1 MSDLLLRTPL
11 FPLYQQYEG
20 VRCIDFGGWEL
31 PVQFSG
37 IQKEHEAVRER
48 AGLFD
53 VSHMGEFTVQGEQ
66 AEVFLQQMTTNDVTT
81 LVHGQAQYTLMCY
94 PDGGVVDD
102 LLVYK
107 LKDQH
112 YMLVVNA
119 SNIDKDWAWLQE
131 HLIPGVSMTND
142 SEQTA
147 LLALQGPLAVDII
160 GKVTDTDVSSIEPF
174 RFVQDAEVCGV
185 KLLLSRTGYT
195 GEDGFEL
202 YVPADQAAVVWNGL
216 MQAGEG
222 HGLVPTGLGARDTL
236 RFEARLPLYGQEL
249 SATISPLEAGVG
261 MFVKLHAGPF
271 IGHEAL
277 LQQKTDGPARKL
289 VGIEVLERGI
299 PRPHYPIY
307 AEGVQIGEVTTG
319 TQSPTLKRNLGL
331 ALIDSKYAAL
341 GTPLEIEIRG
351 KKLKAEVVKTPF
363 HKRTRTSKTPTQG
376 ADQA

>member
-1 MSDLLLRTPL
+1 MSDLLRTPL

-66 AEVFLQQMTTNDVTT
+66 AEVFLQQMMTNDVTT
-81 LVHGQAQYTLMCY
+81 LVPGQAQYTLMCY
-94 PDGGVVDD
+94 PNGGVVDD

-107 LKDQH
+107 LEDQH

-236 RFEARLPLYGQEL
+236 RFEAKLPLYGQEL

-261 MFVKLHAGPF
+261 MFVKLNAGPF

-277 LQQKTDGPARKL
+277 LQQKTNGPARKL

-351 KKLKAEVVKTPF
+351 KKLKAEVAKTPF

>member
-1 MSDLLLRTPL
+1 MSDLLRTPL

-66 AEVFLQQMTTNDVTT
+66 AEAFLQQMTTNDVTT
-81 LVHGQAQYTLMCY
+81 LVPGQAQYTLMCY

-107 LKDQH
+107 LEVQH

-160 GKVTDTDVSSIEPF
+160 GKVTATDVSTIEPF

-202 YVPADQAAVVWNGL
+202 YVPADQAAAVWNGL

-261 MFVKLHAGPF
+261 MFVKLNAGPF

>member
-1 MSDLLLRTPL
+1 MSDLLRTPL

-66 AEVFLQQMTTNDVTT
+66 AEAFLQQMMTNDVTT
-81 LVHGQAQYTLMCY
+81 LVPDQAQYTLMCY

-107 LKDQH
+107 LEDQH

-160 GKVTDTDVSSIEPF
+160 RKVTDTDVSTIEPF

-222 HGLVPTGLGARDTL
+222 HGLVPAGLGARDTL

-249 SATISPLEAGVG
+249 SATISPLEAGVD
-261 MFVKLHAGPF
+261 MFVKLNAGPF

>member
-1 MSDLLLRTPL
+1 MSDLLRTPL
-11 FPLYQQYEG
+11 YPLYQQYEG

-53 VSHMGEFTVQGEQ
+53 VSHMGEFTVHGEQ
-66 AEVFLQQMTTNDVTT
+66 AEAFLQKLTTNDVTT
-81 LVHGQAQYTLMCY
+81 LVPGQAQYTLMCY

-107 LKDQH
+107 LEDQH

-131 HLIPGVSMTND
+131 HMVPGVSMTND
-142 SEQTA
+142 SGETA
-147 LLALQGPLAVDII
+147 LLALQGPLAADII
-160 GKVTDTDVSSIEPF
+160 GKITDTDISIIEPF
-174 RFVQDAEVCGV
+174 RFVQNAEVCGV

-202 YVPADQAAVVWNGL
+202 YVQADQAAAVWNGL
-216 MQAGEG
+216 MEAGADQ
-222 HGLVPTGLGARDTL
+222 GLVPAGLGARDTL
-236 RFEARLPLYGQEL
+236 RFEAKLPLYGQEL
-249 SATISPLEAGVG
+249 SPTISPLEAGVG
-261 MFVKLHAGPF
+261 MFVKLNAGPF
-271 IGHEAL
+271 IGHETL
-277 LQQKTDGPARKL
+277 LQQKNDGPARKL

-331 ALIDSKYAAL
+331 ALINSQYAAL

>member
-1 MSDLLLRTPL
+1 MSDLLRTPL
-11 FPLYQQYEG
+11 YPLYQQYEG

-53 VSHMGEFTVQGEQ
+53 VSHMGEFTVHGEQ
-66 AEVFLQQMTTNDVTT
+66 AEAFLQKLTTNDVTT
-81 LVHGQAQYTLMCY
+81 LVPGQAQYTLMCY

-107 LKDQH
+107 LEDQH

-131 HLIPGVSMTND
+131 HMVPGVSMTND
-142 SEQTA
+142 SGETA
-147 LLALQGPLAVDII
+147 LLALQGPLAADII
-160 GKVTDTDVSSIEPF
+160 GKVTDTDVSIIEPF
-174 RFVQDAEVCGV
+174 RFVQNAEVCGV

-202 YVPADQAAVVWNGL
+202 YVQADQAAAVWNGL
-216 MQAGEG
+216 MEAGADQ
-222 HGLVPTGLGARDTL
+222 GLVPAGLGARDTL
-236 RFEARLPLYGQEL
+236 RFEAKLPLYGQEL
-249 SATISPLEAGVG
+249 SPTISPLEAGVG
-261 MFVKLHAGPF
+261 MFVKLNAGPF
-271 IGHEAL
+271 IGHETL
-277 LQQKTDGPARKL
+277 LQQKNDGPARKL

-331 ALIDSKYAAL
+331 ALINSQYAAL

>member
-1 MSDLLLRTPL
+1 MSDLLRTPL

-66 AEVFLQQMTTNDVTT
+66 AEAFLQQMTTNDVTT
-81 LVHGQAQYTLMCY
+81 LVPGQAQYTLMCY

-107 LKDQH
+107 LEDQH

-202 YVPADQAAVVWNGL
+202 YVPADQAAAVWYGL

-222 HGLVPTGLGARDTL
+222 QGLLPTGLGARDTL

-261 MFVKLHAGPF
+261 MFVKLNAGPF

-277 LQQKTDGPARKL
+277 LQQKNDGPARKL

-363 HKRTRTSKTPTQG
+363 HKRTRTSKTSTQG

>member
-1 MSDLLLRTPL
+1 MSNLLRTPL
-11 FPLYQQYEG
+11 YPLYQQYEG

-66 AEVFLQQMTTNDVTT
+66 AEAFLQKLTTNDVTA
-81 LVHGQAQYTLMCY
+81 LVPGQAQYTLMCY
-94 PDGGVVDD
+94 LDGGVVDD

-107 LKDQH
+107 LEDQH

-131 HLIPGVSMTND
+131 HMVSGVSMTND
-142 SEQTA
+142 SAETA
-147 LLALQGPLAVDII
+147 LLALQGPLAADII
-160 GKVTDTDVSSIEPF
+160 GKVTDTDVSIIEPF
-174 RFVQDAEVCGV
+174 RFVQNAEVCGV

-202 YVPADQAAVVWNGL
+202 YVQADQAAAVWNGL
-216 MQAGEG
+216 MEAGAD
-222 HGLVPTGLGARDTL
+222 HGLVPAGLGARDTL
-236 RFEARLPLYGQEL
+236 RFEAKLPLYGQEL
-249 SATISPLEAGVG
+249 SPTISPLEAGVG
-261 MFVKLHAGPF
+261 MFVKLNAGPF
-271 IGHEAL
+271 FGHEAL
-277 LQQKTDGPARKL
+277 LQQKNDGPARKL

-341 GTPLEIEIRG
+341 GTQLEIEIRG

-376 ADQA
+376 AEQA

>member
-1 MSDLLLRTPL
+1 MSDLLRTPL
-11 FPLYQQYEG
+11 YPLYQQYEG

-66 AEVFLQQMTTNDVTT
+66 AEAFLQKLTTNDVTT
-81 LVHGQAQYTLMCY
+81 LVPGQAQYTLMCY

-107 LKDQH
+107 LEDQH

-131 HLIPGVSMTND
+131 HMVPGVSMTND
-142 SEQTA
+142 SAETA
-147 LLALQGPLAVDII
+147 LLALQGPLAADII
-160 GKVTDTDVSSIEPF
+160 GKVTDTDVSVIEPF
-174 RFVQDAEVCGV
+174 RIVLNAEVCGV

-202 YVPADQAAVVWNGL
+202 YVQADQAAAVWNGL
-216 MQAGEG
+216 MEAGAD
-222 HGLVPTGLGARDTL
+222 HGLVPAGLGARDTL
-236 RFEARLPLYGQEL
+236 RFEAKLPLYGQEL
-249 SATISPLEAGVG
+249 SPTISPLEAGVG
-261 MFVKLHAGPF
+261 MFVKLNAGPF

-277 LQQKTDGPARKL
+277 LQQKNDGPARKL

-331 ALIDSKYAAL
+331 ALINSQYAAL

-376 ADQA
+376 AEQA

>member
-1 MSDLLLRTPL
+1 MSDLLRTPL
-11 FPLYQQYEG
+11 YPLYQQYEG

-66 AEVFLQQMTTNDVTT
+66 AEAFLQKLTTNDVTT
-81 LVHGQAQYTLMCY
+81 LVPGQAQYTLMCY

-107 LKDQH
+107 LEDQH

-131 HLIPGVSMTND
+131 HMVPGVSMTND
-142 SEQTA
+142 SGETA
-147 LLALQGPLAVDII
+147 LLALQGPLAADII
-160 GKVTDTDVSSIEPF
+160 GKVTDTDVSVIEPF
-174 RFVQDAEVCGV
+174 RFVQNAEVCGV

-202 YVPADQAAVVWNGL
+202 YVQADQAAAVWNGL
-216 MQAGEG
+216 MEAGAD
-222 HGLVPTGLGARDTL
+222 HGLVPAGLGARDTL
-236 RFEARLPLYGQEL
+236 RFEAKLPLYGQEL
-249 SATISPLEAGVG
+249 SPTISPLEAGVG
-261 MFVKLHAGPF
+261 MFVKLNAGPF

-277 LQQKTDGPARKL
+277 FQQKNDGPARKL

-331 ALIDSKYAAL
+331 ALIKSQYAAL

-376 ADQA
+376 AEQA

>member
-1 MSDLLLRTPL
+1 MSDLLRTPL

-66 AEVFLQQMTTNDVTT
+66 AETFLQQMTTNDVTT
-81 LVHGQAQYTLMCY
+81 LVPGQAQYTLMCY

-107 LKDQH
+107 LEDQH

-160 GKVTDTDVSSIEPF
+160 RKVTDTDVSTIEPF

-261 MFVKLHAGPF
+261 MFVKLNAGPF

-277 LQQKTDGPARKL
+277 LQQKNDGPARKL

>member
-1 MSDLLLRTPL
+1 MSDLLRTPL

-66 AEVFLQQMTTNDVTT
+66 AEAFLQQMTTNDVTV
-81 LVHGQAQYTLMCY
+81 LVPGQAQYTLMCY

-107 LKDQH
+107 LEEQH

-119 SNIDKDWAWLQE
+119 SNIDKDWAWLVE
-131 HLIPGVSMTND
+131 HLAPGVTMTND
-142 SEQTA
+142 SKQTA
-147 LLALQGPLAVDII
+147 LLALQGPLSVDILT
-160 GKVTDTDVSSIEPF
+160 KVTDINVATIEPF
-174 RFVQDAEVCGV
+174 RFVQNAEVCGV

-202 YVPADQAAVVWNGL
+202 YVGADQAATVWNGL
-216 MQAGEG
+216 MHAGED
-222 HGLVPTGLGARDTL
+222 HGLVPAGLGARDTL
-236 RFEARLPLYGQEL
+236 RFEAKLPLYGQEL
-249 SATISPLEAGVG
+249 SPTISPLEAGVG
-261 MFVKLHAGPF
+261 MFVKLNSGSF
-271 IGHEAL
+271 IGHDVL
-277 LQQKTDGPARKL
+277 SQQKNDGPARKL

-299 PRPHYPIY
+299 PRPHYPLY
-307 AEGVQIGEVTTG
+307 ADGVQIGEVTTG

-363 HKRTRTSKTPTQG
+363 HKRIRTSKTPTQG

>member
-1 MSDLLLRTPL
+1 MSDLLRTPL
-11 FPLYQQYEG
+11 YPLYQQYEG

-31 PVQFSG
+31 PVQFIG

-66 AEVFLQQMTTNDVTT
+66 AEAFLQKLTTNDVTT
-81 LVHGQAQYTLMCY
+81 LVPGQAQYTLMCY

-107 LKDQH
+107 LEDHH

-131 HLIPGVSMTND
+131 HMVPGVSMTND
-142 SEQTA
+142 SAETA
-147 LLALQGPLAVDII
+147 LLALQGPLAADII
-160 GKVTDTDVSSIEPF
+160 GKVTDTDVSVIEPF
-174 RFVQDAEVCGV
+174 RFVQNAEVCGV

-202 YVPADQAAVVWNGL
+202 YVQADQAPAVWNGL
-216 MQAGEG
+216 MEAGAD
-222 HGLVPTGLGARDTL
+222 HGLVPAGLGARDTL
-236 RFEARLPLYGQEL
+236 RFEAKLPLYGQEL
-249 SATISPLEAGVG
+249 SPTISPLEAGVG
-261 MFVKLHAGPF
+261 MFVKLNAGPF

-277 LQQKTDGPARKL
+277 LQQKNDGPARKL

-331 ALIDSKYAAL
+331 ALINSQYAAL

-376 ADQA
+376 AEQA

>member
-1 MSDLLLRTPL
+1 MSDLLRTPL
-11 FPLYQQYEG
+11 YPLYQQYEG

-53 VSHMGEFTVQGEQ
+53 VSHMGEFTVHGEQ
-66 AEVFLQQMTTNDVTT
+66 AEAFLQKLTTNDVTT
-81 LVHGQAQYTLMCY
+81 LVPGQAQYTLMCY

-107 LKDQH
+107 LEDQH

-119 SNIDKDWAWLQE
+119 SNIDKDWVWLQE
-131 HLIPGVSMTND
+131 HMVPGVSMTND
-142 SEQTA
+142 SGETA
-147 LLALQGPLAVDII
+147 LLALQGPLAADII
-160 GKVTDTDVSSIEPF
+160 GKVTDTDVSIIEPF
-174 RFVQDAEVCGV
+174 RFVQNAEVCGV

-202 YVPADQAAVVWNGL
+202 YVQADQAAAVWNGL
-216 MQAGEG
+216 MEAGADQ
-222 HGLVPTGLGARDTL
+222 GLVPAGLGARDTL
-236 RFEARLPLYGQEL
+236 RFEAKLPLYGQEL
-249 SATISPLEAGVG
+249 SPTISPLEAGVG
-261 MFVKLHAGPF
+261 MFVKLNAGPF
-271 IGHEAL
+271 IGHETL
-277 LQQKTDGPARKL
+277 LQQKNDGPARKL

-331 ALIDSKYAAL
+331 ALINSQYAAL

>member
-1 MSDLLLRTPL
+1 M
-11 FPLYQQYEG
+11 
-20 VRCIDFGGWEL
+20 
-31 PVQFSG
+31 
-37 IQKEHEAVRER
+37 
-48 AGLFD
+48 
-53 VSHMGEFTVQGEQ
+53 M
-66 AEVFLQQMTTNDVTT
+66 TNDVTT
-81 LVHGQAQYTLMCY
+81 LVPGQAQYTLMCY

-107 LKDQH
+107 LEDQH

-236 RFEARLPLYGQEL
+236 RFEAKLPLYGQEL

-261 MFVKLHAGPF
+261 MFVKLNAGPF

-277 LQQKTDGPARKL
+277 LQQKLTGPPANWSASKCWSAVFPAPLSDLRRRRTDW
-289 VGIEVLERGI
+289 
-299 PRPHYPIY
+299 
-307 AEGVQIGEVTTG
+307 
-319 TQSPTLKRNLGL
+319 
-331 ALIDSKYAAL
+331 
-341 GTPLEIEIRG
+341 
-351 KKLKAEVVKTPF
+351 
-363 HKRTRTSKTPTQG
+363 
-376 ADQA
+376 

>member
-1 MSDLLLRTPL
+1 MSDLLRTPL

-53 VSHMGEFTVQGEQ
+53 VSHMGEFTVRGEQ
-66 AEVFLQQMTTNDVTT
+66 AEAFLQKMTTNDVTT
-81 LVHGQAQYTLMCY
+81 LVPGQAQYTLMCY

-107 LKDQH
+107 LEDQH

-131 HLIPGVSMTND
+131 HMVPGVSMKND
-142 SEQTA
+142 SEETA

-160 GKVTDTDVSSIEPF
+160 GKVTGTDVFTIEPF
-174 RFVQDAEVCGV
+174 RFVQNAEVCGV

-202 YVPADQAAVVWNGL
+202 YVPAEQASAVWNGL
-216 MQAGEG
+216 MQAGEV
-222 HGLVPTGLGARDTL
+222 HGLVPAGLGARDTL
-236 RFEARLPLYGQEL
+236 RFEAKLPLYGQEL
-249 SATISPLEAGVG
+249 SPTISPLEAGVG
-261 MFVKLHAGPF
+261 MFVKLNAGPF

-277 LQQKTDGPARKL
+277 LLQKNEGPARKL

-363 HKRTRTSKTPTQG
+363 HKRTRTQKTPTQG

>member
-1 MSDLLLRTPL
+1 MSDLLRTPL

-53 VSHMGEFTVQGEQ
+53 VSHMGEFTVLGEQ
-66 AEVFLQQMTTNDVTT
+66 AETFLQQMMTNDVTT
-81 LVHGQAQYTLMCY
+81 LVPGQAQYTLMCY

-107 LKDQH
+107 LEDQH

-131 HLIPGVSMTND
+131 HLIPGVNMTND

-160 GKVTDTDVSSIEPF
+160 EKVTDTDVSAIEPF
-174 RFVQDAEVCGV
+174 RFVQNAEVCGV

-202 YVPADQAAVVWNGL
+202 YIPADQAATVWNGL

-261 MFVKLHAGPF
+261 MFVKLNAGPF

-277 LQQKTDGPARKL
+277 LQQKNDGPARKL

>member
-1 MSDLLLRTPL
+1 MSDLLRTPL

-66 AEVFLQQMTTNDVTT
+66 AETFLQQMMTNDVTT
-81 LVHGQAQYTLMCY
+81 LVPGQAQYTLMCY

-107 LKDQH
+107 LEDQH

-160 GKVTDTDVSSIEPF
+160 GKVTDTDVSTIEPF
-174 RFVQDAEVCGV
+174 RFVQNAEVCGV

-202 YVPADQAAVVWNGL
+202 YVPADQAAAVWNGL

-222 HGLVPTGLGARDTL
+222 YGLVPTGLGARDTL

-261 MFVKLHAGPF
+261 MFVKLNAGPF

-277 LQQKTDGPARKL
+277 LQQKNDGPARKL

-307 AEGVQIGEVTTG
+307 TEGVQIGEVTTG

>member
-1 MSDLLLRTPL
+1 MSDLLRTPL
-11 FPLYQQYEG
+11 YPLYQQYEG

-66 AEVFLQQMTTNDVTT
+66 AEAFLQKLTTNDVTT
-81 LVHGQAQYTLMCY
+81 LVPGQAQYTLMCY

-107 LKDQH
+107 LEDQH

-131 HLIPGVSMTND
+131 HMVSGVSMTND
-142 SEQTA
+142 SAETA
-147 LLALQGPLAVDII
+147 LLALQGPLAADII
-160 GKVTDTDVSSIEPF
+160 GKVTDTDVSIIEPF
-174 RFVQDAEVCGV
+174 RFVQNAEVCGV

-202 YVPADQAAVVWNGL
+202 YVQADQAAAVWNGL
-216 MQAGEG
+216 MEAGAD
-222 HGLVPTGLGARDTL
+222 HGLVPAGLGARDTL
-236 RFEARLPLYGQEL
+236 RFEAKLPLYGQEL
-249 SATISPLEAGVG
+249 SPTISPLEAGVG
-261 MFVKLHAGPF
+261 MFVKLNAGPF

-277 LQQKTDGPARKL
+277 LQQKNDGPARKL

-331 ALIDSKYAAL
+331 ALINSQYAAL

-376 ADQA
+376 AEQA

>member
-1 MSDLLLRTPL
+1 MSDLLRTPL

-66 AEVFLQQMTTNDVTT
+66 AEAFLQQMMTNDVTT
-81 LVHGQAQYTLMCY
+81 LVPGQAQYTLMCY

-107 LKDQH
+107 LEDQH

-160 GKVTDTDVSSIEPF
+160 GKVTDADVSSIEPF

-236 RFEARLPLYGQEL
+236 RFEAKLPLYGQEL

-261 MFVKLHAGPF
+261 MFVKLNAGPF

-307 AEGVQIGEVTTG
+307 ADGVQIGEVTTG

>member
-1 MSDLLLRTPL
+1 MSDLLRTPL

-66 AEVFLQQMTTNDVTT
+66 AEAFLQQMMTNDVTT
-81 LVHGQAQYTLMCY
+81 LVPGQAQYTLMCY

-107 LKDQH
+107 LEDQH

-119 SNIDKDWAWLQE
+119 SNIDKDWTWLQE

-147 LLALQGPLAVDII
+147 LLALQGPLALDII
-160 GKVTDTDVSSIEPF
+160 GKVTDTDVSTIEPF

-222 HGLVPTGLGARDTL
+222 YGLVPTGLGARDTL
-236 RFEARLPLYGQEL
+236 RFEAKLPLYGQEL

-261 MFVKLHAGPF
+261 MFVKLNAGPF

>member
-1 MSDLLLRTPL
+1 MSNLLRTPL

-66 AEVFLQQMTTNDVTT
+66 AEAFLQQMMTNDVTT
-81 LVHGQAQYTLMCY
+81 LVPDQAQYTLMCY

-107 LKDQH
+107 LEDQH

-119 SNIDKDWAWLQE
+119 SNIDKDWAWLQD

-202 YVPADQAAVVWNGL
+202 YVPVDQAAVVWNGL

-261 MFVKLHAGPF
+261 MFVKLNAGPF

>member
-1 MSDLLLRTPL
+1 MSDLLRTPL

-66 AEVFLQQMTTNDVTT
+66 AEAFLQQMTTNDVTT
-81 LVHGQAQYTLMCY
+81 LVPGQAQYTLMCY

-107 LKDQH
+107 LEDQH

-160 GKVTDTDVSSIEPF
+160 EKVTDTDVSTIEPF

-185 KLLLSRTGYT
+185 TLLLSRTGYT

-202 YVPADQAAVVWNGL
+202 YVSADQAAAVWNGL

-222 HGLVPTGLGARDTL
+222 HGLVPAGLGARDTL

-261 MFVKLHAGPF
+261 MFVKLNAGPF

-277 LQQKTDGPARKL
+277 LQQKTDGLARKL

-331 ALIDSKYAAL
+331 ALIDSKYAGL